1 MYVFCMSEALCVR
14 LHIYFNLQPPMIK
27 TNFFFTVPSVHDLA
41 GVDPQVTCGQYAG
54 TSTPGKIGNCLIGF
68 PFVNNLSH
76 CRTLRSRFFSGW
88 WVPTLLLFSLGIVLN
103 HKSN

>member
-41 GVDPQVTCGQYAG
+41 GVDV
-54 TSTPGKIGNCLIGF
+54 
-68 PFVNNLSH
+68 VNMLG
-76 CRTLRSRFFSGW
+76 R
-88 WVPTLLLFSLGIVLN
+88 PLLERLATVL
-103 HKSN
+103 